1 MSRPASL
8 FASWTNGSR
17 PFLGYLCI
25 IPDVGMYP
33 LGCSMID
40 LIREKA
46 LMRKTRCRYATPH
59 QTETQPEIIRPFQ

>member
-1 MSRPASL
+1 
-8 FASWTNGSR
+8 
-17 PFLGYLCI
+17 
-25 IPDVGMYP
+25 MYP